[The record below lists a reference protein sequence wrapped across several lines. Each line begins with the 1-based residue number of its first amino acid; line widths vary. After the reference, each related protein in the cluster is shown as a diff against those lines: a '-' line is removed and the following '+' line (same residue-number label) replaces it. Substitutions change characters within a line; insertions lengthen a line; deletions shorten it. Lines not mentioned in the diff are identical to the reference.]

1 MRYAIVGGDRR
12 AVLLASQL
20 AAEGHRVHSWALEKA
35 ELPPEIPKDSTLQA
49 ASYGADC
56 VILPAPAEKGGLLY
70 APLSLES
77 PPMEEVLAALWPGT
91 LVIGGKFDGESVRAA
106 LRHGLRIEDLLRR
119 PDYLIPNAAITAEGA
134 LGELLRESG
143 RTLLG
148 SRCLVTGWGRIA
160 KPLALRLSAL
170 GAKVTVAARSR
181 ADRAEAEALG
191 LTALDFAV
199 LEGIAGELGFLVNT
213 VPARVLTDALLCC
226 LPGEALL
233 LELASPPGGFDQML
247 AKNIGLR
254 VLNAPGLPARSAPY
268 SAAMLMRRTIA
279 QVMSEQDE

>member
-1 MRYAIVGGDRR
+1 MRYAVVGGDRR

-35 ELPPEIPKDSTLQA
+35 ELPPGITKDSTLQSA
-49 ASYGADC
+49 GYGADC

-77 PPMEEVLAALWPGT
+77 PPMEEVLAALWPGS
-91 LVIGGKFDGESVRAA
+91 LAVGGKFSAESVRAA
-106 LRHGLRIEDLLRR
+106 LRQGLRIEDLLRR

-134 LGELLRESG
+134 VGELLRESE

-160 KPLALRLSAL
+160 KPLSLRLSAL
-170 GAKVTVAARSR
+170 GATVTVAARGR
-181 ADRAEAEALG
+181 ADRAEAETLG
-191 LTALDFAV
+191 LRALDFGA
-199 LEGIAGELGFLVNT
+199 LEGIAGELDFVLNT
-213 VPARVLTDALLCC
+213 VPARVLTDAVLCC

-233 LELASPPGGFDQML
+233 LELASPPGGFDALL

-254 VLNAPGLPARSAPY
+254 VLSAPGLPARSAPR
-268 SAAMLMRRTIA
+268 SAAELMRRTIA
-279 QVMSEQDE
+279 QIMSEQEE

>member
-1 MRYAIVGGDRR
+1 MRYAVVGGDRR
-12 AVLLASQL
+12 AVLLAIQL

-35 ELPPEIPKDSTLQA
+35 ELPGEITKDSTLQA
-49 ASYGADC
+49 AAYGADC

-70 APLSLES
+70 APLGLES
-77 PPMEEVLAALWPGT
+77 PPMEEVLAALWPGAP
-91 LVIGGKFDGESVRAA
+91 VVGGRFSGESVRAA
-106 LRHGLRIEDLLRR
+106 LRHGLRIEDVLRR

-134 LGELLRESG
+134 LGELLRESE

-160 KPLALRLSAL
+160 KPMALRLSAL
-170 GAKVTVAARSR
+170 GAKVTVAARAR

-191 LTALDFAV
+191 LAALDYGA
-199 LEGIAGELGFLVNT
+199 LEGIAGELDFLVNT
-213 VPARVLTDALLCC
+213 VPARVLTDAVLCC

-233 LELASPPGGFDQML
+233 LELASPPGGFDALL

-254 VLNAPGLPARSAPY
+254 VLSAPGLPGRSAPR
-268 SAAMLMRRTIA
+268 SAAMLMRKT
-279 QVMSEQDE
+279 VEQILTEQEE